1 MYAVIESG
9 GKQFRVEL
17 GSEIEVERVNAE
29 PGETVEFEQVLLVAD
44 ADEASIGRPL
54 VDGARV
60 SATVVRRDRTAKV
73 TVFKYRP
80 KARRRVKHGHRQDFT
95 LLRVLDIVLGEKSAA
110 RQAEDTRRERD
121 QSRAAAEEQAARQ
134 AAADQALAERL
145 AREADSEKATDD
157 AESAAG
163 SATRGGPRRRRRG
176 ASGSVEVETERVP
189 TESAGPERAGTE
201 TPRGRQRPPRTQASG
216 PDEKPRGGRTR
227 KKDE

>member
-29 PGETVEFEQVLLVAD
+29 PGETVAFEQVLLVAD

-60 SATVVRRDRTAKV
+60 SATVVRRDRAAKV

-145 AREADSEKATDD
+145 TREADSEKATAD

-163 SATRGGPRRRRRG
+163 SATRGGPRRRGRG
-176 ASGSVEVETERVP
+176 ASGSVEVETERIP
-189 TESAGPERAGTE
+189 TESAGAERGGTE

-216 PDEKPRGGRTR
+216 PDEKPRGRRTR